1 MKIRGVNLG
10 NWLSLE
16 KWMKPELF
24 DGIDAEDELDFF
36 SMLPEEEAFRRIRE
50 HYETYI
56 TEEDF
61 AFMAKA
67 GVNLVR
73 LPIPYYIYGEPG
85 RPQSID
91 ILDKAFDWAEKYG
104 IQILVDLHSARGG
117 QNAFDNSGACGLCTW
132 HKHPDYVEE
141 TLQLLEKLAKR
152 YASRKALFGICPLN
166 EPAAEHIMALNTMIY
181 GSRYPERIAISEAVP
196 DDFLKQFYMD
206 VYTRVRPL
214 LPESCVL
221 VLSDQFDL
229 SRWED
234 FMPKDEFP
242 GVWLDAHKYLT
253 FSEGMLEGEGG
264 SSYGDAAGNGRRGLV
279 MENYLKL
286 INEYFL
292 EDIMKAAKKH
302 PVIVGEWSL
311 VQNMLD
317 IKNAPDKETEKN
329 LYRQLADAHMAA
341 WEQAEG
347 GIYWSYRVTDE
358 RPAAWNFKHCVE
370 NGWISFR

>member
-36 SMLPEEEAFRRIRE
+36 SMLPKEEAFSRLRK

-61 AFMAKA
+61 AFMANA
-67 GVNLVR
+67 GVNLLR
-73 LPIPYYIYGEPG
+73 IPIPYYIYGEED
-85 RPQSID
+85 RPASID

-104 IQILVDLHSARGG
+104 MQILVDLHSARGG

-141 TLQLLEKLAKR
+141 TLLLLETLAR
-152 YASRKALFGICPLN
+152 HYAGRKAFWGLCPLN
-166 EPAAEHIMALNTMIY
+166 EPAAPHIMALNTMIY
-181 GSRYPERIAISEAVP
+181 GDRYPERIAISEAVP

-206 VYTRVRPL
+206 VYTRVKPL
-214 LPESCVL
+214 MPRDAVL

-234 FMPKDEFP
+234 FMPRDEYS

-279 MENYLKL
+279 MENYEKL
-286 INEYFL
+286 IREIFL
-292 EDIMKAAKKH
+292 PDILKAAKKH
-302 PVIVGEWSL
+302 PVLVGEWSM

-317 IKNAPDKETEKN
+317 IKNAPDAATERA
-329 LYRQLADAHMAA
+329 LYCRLAQAHLDA
-341 WEQAEG
+341 WEQVEG
-347 GIYWSYRVTDE
+347 SCYWSYRVTDT
-358 RPAAWNFKHCVE
+358 RPAAWNFRTCVE
-370 NGWISFR
+370 NGWLSYR